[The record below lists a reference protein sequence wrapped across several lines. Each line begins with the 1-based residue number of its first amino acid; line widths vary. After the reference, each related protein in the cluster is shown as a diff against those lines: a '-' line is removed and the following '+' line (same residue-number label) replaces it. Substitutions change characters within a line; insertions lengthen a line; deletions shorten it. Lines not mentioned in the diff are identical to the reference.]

1 MLQYLLVL
9 AVLAT
14 ALYAISQP
22 LLTARRASAI
32 ASDDVRALEAAR
44 DSKLQEIRDAEMDMR
59 TGKLSDEDYQSIDNT
74 LRSEAVQILER
85 LDDAVAHEDAVR
97 AQEAAEEA
105 PARRGSPVDSA
116 QIEVERAA
124 DDRLGSAP

>member
-9 AVLAT
+9 VVLAI
-14 ALYAISQP
+14 ALYTISQP
-22 LLTARRASAI
+22 LLSARRASAI

-59 TGKLSDEDYQSIDNT
+59 TGKLSDEDYQAIDGA

-85 LDDAVAHEDAVR
+85 LDDALAHEDAAR
-97 AQEAAEEA
+97 AAEAAGDE
-105 PARRGSPVDSA
+105 PAGQETPADSTD
-116 QIEVERAA
+116 E
-124 DDRLGSAP
+124 RLGSTL

>member
-9 AVLAT
+9 AVLAI
-14 ALYAISQP
+14 ALYVISVP
-22 LLTARRASAI
+22 LLSARRASAI

-59 TGKLSDEDYQSIDNT
+59 TGKLSDEDYQAIDTT

-85 LDDAVAHEDAVR
+85 LDDAVAHEDAAR
-97 AQEAAEEA
+97 AAEAAGDTPA
-105 PARRGSPVDSA
+105 PRGTPVDSA
-116 QIEVERAA
+116 
-124 DDRLGSAP
+124 DDRLPSAP

>member
-9 AVLAT
+9 AVLAI

-22 LLTARRASAI
+22 LLSARRASAI

-59 TGKLSDEDYQSIDNT
+59 TGKLSDEDYQEIDGA
-74 LRSEAVQILER
+74 LRAEAVQILER
-85 LDDAVAHEDAVR
+85 LDGALAHEDAVR
-97 AQEAAEEA
+97 AAEAAGDEPVAEQTEA
-105 PARRGSPVDSA
+105 DSTD
-116 QIEVERAA
+116 E
-124 DDRLGSAP
+124 RLGSAR

>member
-9 AVLAT
+9 VVLAI
-14 ALYAISQP
+14 ALYVISAP
-22 LLTARRASAI
+22 LLSVRRASAI

-59 TGKLSDEDYQSIDNT
+59 TGKLSDEDYHAIDGT

-97 AQEAAEEA
+97 AAEAAGGAPGLVRSEA
-105 PARRGSPVDSA
+105 DSTN
-116 QIEVERAA
+116 
-124 DDRLGSAP
+124 DRLRSTP

>member
-9 AVLAT
+9 VVLAI
-14 ALYAISQP
+14 ALYVISAP
-22 LLTARRASAI
+22 LLSARRASAI

-59 TGKLSDEDYQSIDNT
+59 TGKLSDEDYRAIDGS

-85 LDDAVAHEDAVR
+85 LDEALTYEDAVR
-97 AQEAAEEA
+97 AAEAAGEGA
-105 PARRGSPVDSA
+105 PGPIGDGSAHAGTPGDS
-116 QIEVERAA
+116 A
-124 DDRLGSAP
+124 DDRLRSTL